1 MIDNNSSYKIK
12 IGKTT
17 FIVCIKQAE
26 DATKPIDKV
35 FQDMCKHE
43 ILSDKFNL
51 DEIKKV
57 S

>member
-12 IGKTT
+12 IGNTT